1 MDSLFLGWFYSN
13 FQVVNVSFVVVDSS
27 SETCVKSFLD
37 YFASLFHFRPSLRAV
52 NVYFTFPVLF
62 YSILRE
68 HEKSRTRSLV
78 LFGILLGKS
87 IIAFQ
92 VTVYLNLV
100 RVRVNSQNTFS

>member
-1 MDSLFLGWFYSN
+1 MFHLSWLARPAKHA
-13 FQVVNVSFVVVDSS
+13 
-27 SETCVKSFLD
+27 VKSFLD
-37 YFASLFHFRPSLRAV
+37 YFASLFHFLSNLRAV
-52 NVYFTFPVLF
+52 NVYFTFPGTI

-78 LFGILLGKS
+78 LFGIFARKS

-100 RVRVNSQNTFS
+100 RVRVNSQNTSS